1 MMRDRTAVHIL
12 RSERIVY
19 RRINFTLIIVI
30 KRWRDVLCCLN
41 YYLVVQYTYCMYISL
56 GETITLEVYTVTKI
70 IRISNMSQV
79 EHIFVNKTIGR
90 LGFYAENYNNLGK
103 V

>member
-1 MMRDRTAVHIL
+1 M
-12 RSERIVY
+12 
-19 RRINFTLIIVI
+19 
-30 KRWRDVLCCLN
+30 
-41 YYLVVQYTYCMYISL
+41 TYVYISL
-56 GETITLEVYTVTKI
+56 GKTITLEVYTVTKI

>member
-1 MMRDRTAVHIL
+1 ML
-12 RSERIVY
+12 
-19 RRINFTLIIVI
+19 FKL
-30 KRWRDVLCCLN
+30 LFCCT
-41 YYLVVQYTYCMYISL
+41 VYTYIHMYKSL